1 MNRYSFKNDYSEGA
15 HPNIIKALSET
26 NFLQTEGYFQDI
38 FCKEA
43 AEMIKRCLQ
52 NDNVDIH
59 FVTGGTQ
66 ANLIMLS
73 SILRPYEALISADT
87 GHINVHEAGAIENC
101 GHKIIAISSSVGKLY
116 PKQIIEVL
124 NKHTDE
130 HMVKPKAVYI
140 SNSTETGTV
149 YKLKELQ
156 SISDICKKNNLYLV
170 LDGARIASAIISQ
183 YSDLTL
189 HDLTKYCDI
198 FTIGGTKNGALMGEA
213 IVICNENFKEDF
225 RYNIKQK
232 GGLIAKGRVLGIQFL
247 ELFKNNLYFD
257 LAKHANDMAFLLA
270 EELKK
275 LGIEFLYP
283 VESNQIFPI
292 LDNNLINYLLENF
305 EFYIWK
311 QLDNNKSAVRIVTSW
326 ATDEKAVKKFI
337 DEIKSF
343 LTKTI

>member
-156 SISDICKKNNLYLV
+156 SISDICKK
-170 LDGARIASAIISQ
+170 
-183 YSDLTL
+183 
-189 HDLTKYCDI
+189 K
-198 FTIGGTKNGALMGEA
+198 
-213 IVICNENFKEDF
+213 
-225 RYNIKQK
+225 
-232 GGLIAKGRVLGIQFL
+232 
-247 ELFKNNLYFD
+247 
-257 LAKHANDMAFLLA
+257 
-270 EELKK
+270 
-275 LGIEFLYP
+275 
-283 VESNQIFPI
+283 
-292 LDNNLINYLLENF
+292 
-305 EFYIWK
+305 
-311 QLDNNKSAVRIVTSW
+311 
-326 ATDEKAVKKFI
+326 
-337 DEIKSF
+337 
-343 LTKTI
+343 

>member
-1 MNRYSFKNDYSEGA
+1 
-15 HPNIIKALSET
+15 
-26 NFLQTEGYFQDI
+26 
-38 FCKEA
+38 
-43 AEMIKRCLQ
+43 
-52 NDNVDIH
+52 
-59 FVTGGTQ
+59 
-66 ANLIMLS
+66 
-73 SILRPYEALISADT
+73 
-87 GHINVHEAGAIENC
+87 
-101 GHKIIAISSSVGKLY
+101 
-116 PKQIIEVL
+116 
-124 NKHTDE
+124 
-130 HMVKPKAVYI
+130 
-140 SNSTETGTV
+140 
-149 YKLKELQ
+149 
-156 SISDICKKNNLYLV
+156 
-170 LDGARIASAIISQ
+170 
-183 YSDLTL
+183 
-189 HDLTKYCDI
+189 LTKYCDI